1 MSNLVI
7 TYTSPHGRQ
16 EETKFTTEDTK
27 IDLHMRVASHVDLT
41 PLQDC
46 SRLEVLELSQNK
58 LESIN
63 LSPLRDCS
71 TLKQLRL
78 GYNRLSTIDLWQ
90 LWNSTVLVEI
100 DLVDNLLEEV
110 NLTPVI
116 QRSKVR
122 LDDNVRASV
131 DNVLLYLLSGN
142 DISRISLCNKAR
154 EPMELSPM
162 IQWNSYEELIY
173 KNGWDSTYQHLI
185 ELLKRLEKRSWF
197 RAQKGLLE
205 GFRIHELAGY
215 DGNPLLLLE
224 GSENETDYHGV
235 RNRIYDNSIELI
247 EAQIDNEGSTLFLDA
262 SQMAG
267 TRASKLLPQIIT
279 SREQEIQQVV
289 VPIEGNRVNLMP
301 LWLTHYGNQLLRVL
315 CFGPMTD
322 KQGLKLIENNL
333 QQLDFELRTESGD
346 LENLPTFS
354 KLSEGLKDYVYA
366 AAEINQ

>member
-1 MSNLVI
+1 
-7 TYTSPHGRQ
+7 
-16 EETKFTTEDTK
+16 
-27 IDLHMRVASHVDLT
+27 
-41 PLQDC
+41 
-46 SRLEVLELSQNK
+46 
-58 LESIN
+58 
-63 LSPLRDCS
+63 
-71 TLKQLRL
+71 
-78 GYNRLSTIDLWQ
+78 
-90 LWNSTVLVEI
+90 
-100 DLVDNLLEEV
+100 
-110 NLTPVI
+110 
-116 QRSKVR
+116 
-122 LDDNVRASV
+122 
-131 DNVLLYLLSGN
+131 
-142 DISRISLCNKAR
+142 
-154 EPMELSPM
+154 
-162 IQWNSYEELIY
+162 
-173 KNGWDSTYQHLI
+173 
-185 ELLKRLEKRSWF
+185 
-197 RAQKGLLE
+197 
-205 GFRIHELAGY
+205 
-215 DGNPLLLLE
+215 
-224 GSENETDYHGV
+224 
-235 RNRIYDNSIELI
+235 NSIELI